1 MSLVKFTD
9 VTLYWPFLYERN
21 GLSGAYQ
28 VDISNLSDA
37 QVEKLEDMGINVRN
51 KGDDRN
57 NFLTAKSKN
66 FEIKPYDTSGN
77 ELKGVT
83 IGNGSKATI
92 VFDGYSWKNP
102 AGKKG
107 VSMSIKKLIVTDMV
121 EYISDGVSADEE
133 IEEVL

>member
-9 VTLYWPFLYERN
+9 VTLFWPYLYERN

-28 VDISNLSDA
+28 VDIANLSDA

-51 KGDDRN
+51 KGDDRE

-77 ELKGVT
+77 ELKGIT

-92 VFDGYSWKNP
+92 VFDGYKWKNP
-102 AGKKG
+102 AGKSG
-107 VSMSIKKLIVTDMV
+107 VSMSIKKLIVNDVV
-121 EYISDGVSADEE
+121 EYIGDDSSVED